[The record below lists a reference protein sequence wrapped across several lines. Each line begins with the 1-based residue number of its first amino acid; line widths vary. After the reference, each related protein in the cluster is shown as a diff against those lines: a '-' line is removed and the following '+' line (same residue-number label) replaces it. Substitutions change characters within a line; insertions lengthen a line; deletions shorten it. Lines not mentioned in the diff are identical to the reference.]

1 VEVGR
6 SEDEPA
12 VMDLFKLAFETT
24 IVGLLAFTWLGLAAY
39 FLFPDS
45 FTASFKQSILAFVK
59 DNQAAVGVVI
69 LTLSYCLGSAIL
81 PIANQL
87 VNDEHWPL
95 NQDAIRCQV
104 FTSPKVQL
112 EVIHD
117 PARPGQEF
125 HLKELKPVHCS
136 YWAPIFAKDIGK
148 AERVRRFT
156 WLLVAKPDLVANSDM
171 GEKDKNKVEK
181 ILTIF
186 QRQETAV
193 LNQKSE
199 ETESRLRHLHERIVV
214 LRGAVFSGFVLLL
227 ICLPAYF
234 APVNGRAPHWVRRVC
249 GIVLSLIFLTFAGCN
264 GIEDFEQQNIFD
276 IPVLESLLVVVTIFG
291 AFVVW
296 KRAEMPL
303 FRTRRWMLIALFFT
317 SLTYGG
323 WIWSEVLYDQQI
335 ITSFNILQNSPTA
348 RER

>member
-1 VEVGR
+1 
-6 SEDEPA
+6 
-12 VMDLFKLAFETT
+12 MDLFKLAFETT

-39 FLFPDS
+39 LLFPDS
-45 FTASFKQSILAFVK
+45 FTGLFNRNILTFVK
-59 DNQAAVGVVI
+59 DNQAAVGAGI

-117 PARPGQEF
+117 PALPGQDFRLE
-125 HLKELKPVHCS
+125 ELKPVHCS
-136 YWAPIFAKDIGK
+136 YWAPIFAKHIGK
-148 AERVRRFT
+148 VERFRRFA
-156 WLLVAKPDLVANSDM
+156 LLWVADPDHATDRYE
-171 GEKDKNKVEK
+171 GEKDKNKADN

-199 ETESRLRHLHERIVV
+199 ETESRLRQLHERIVV

-234 APVNGRAPHWVRRVC
+234 VPVNGRAPHWVRRVC
-249 GIVLSLIFLTFAGCN
+249 GIVLTIILLTFAGCN
-264 GIEDFEQQNIFD
+264 GYDDFKRQDIFD
-276 IPVLESLLVVVTIFG
+276 IPVLESLLVVITIFAG
-291 AFVVW
+291 FVVW
-296 KRAEMPL
+296 KRAKTPL
-303 FRTRRWMLIALFFT
+303 FRTRRWMFIALFFT

-323 WIWSEVLYDQQI
+323 WMWSEVLYDQQI
-335 ITSFNILQNSPTA
+335 VTSFDILQNSPTA
-348 RER
+348 REP

>member
-1 VEVGR
+1 
-6 SEDEPA
+6 
-12 VMDLFKLAFETT
+12 MDLFKLAFETT

-45 FTASFKQSILAFVK
+45 FTGLFNQKTGAFLK
-59 DNQAAVGVVI
+59 DNQAAVGAAI

-81 PIANQL
+81 PISNQL

-104 FTSPKVQL
+104 FTSPKVQM

-117 PARPGQEF
+117 PASARQDF
-125 HLKELKPVHCS
+125 HLEDLKPVHCS
-136 YWAPIFAKDIGK
+136 YWAPIFAKKIGK
-148 AERVRRFT
+148 VERFRRFA
-156 WLLVAKPDLVANSDM
+156 LLWVANPDLATNSYA
-171 GEKDKNKVEK
+171 GENDKEK
-181 ILTIF
+181 ADQILTIF

-199 ETESRLRHLHERIVV
+199 ETENLLRQLHERIVV

-234 APVNGRAPHWVRRVC
+234 APANGHASPWVRRVC
-249 GIVLSLIFLTFAGCN
+249 GIVLALILMAFALRN
-264 GIEDFEQQNIFD
+264 GYDDFKQQNIFD

-291 AFVVW
+291 AFVVL
-296 KRAEMPL
+296 KRAKTPL

-323 WIWSEVLYDQQI
+323 WMWSEVLYDQQI
-335 ITSFNILQNSPTA
+335 ITSFDILQNSPTA
-348 RER
+348 RQP